1 MNFTV
6 DTFLKPIT
14 PSDTNLRVYL
24 PNGTIFNT
32 LSPISVTRT
41 YVSNNLLK
49 INLNKTQ
56 ILSLAFSSYNDAQEA
71 LVLFQSQIDI
81 LKKRTPA
88 IVDPKIEKTILAL
101 REVSDRIIAT
111 GPSNVISV
119 TSSITTDKIQTVSIN
134 GVVVLD
140 WTLANNAVT
149 INSLPYSLDSED
161 YIIIEYIR
169 SQSATASQG

>member
-6 DTFLKPIT
+6 DTFLKPLT
-14 PSDTNLRVYL
+14 PQDTNLRVYL

-32 LSPISVTRT
+32 ISPISVTRT
-41 YVSNNLLK
+41 YVSGNLLK
-49 INLNKTQ
+49 VNLNKTQ
-56 ILSLAFSSYNDAQEA
+56 ILSLSFPNSVDSQQA
-71 LVLFQSQIDI
+71 LILFQEQIDI
-81 LKKRTPA
+81 LKKRTPT
-88 IVDPKIEKTILAL
+88 IVDPKIEKMVLAL

-119 TSSITTDKIQTVSIN
+119 TSSITSDKIQTVSVN
-134 GVVVLD
+134 GVVILD

-149 INSLPYSLDSED
+149 INSLPYTLDSED

-169 SQSATASQG
+169 SQGATAS

>member
-6 DTFLKPIT
+6 DTFLKPLT
-14 PSDTNLRVYL
+14 PQDTNLRVYL

-32 LSPISVTRT
+32 ISPISVTRT
-41 YVSNNLLK
+41 YVSGNLLK
-49 INLNKTQ
+49 VNLNKTQ
-56 ILSLAFSSYNDAQEA
+56 ILSLSFPNSVDSQQA
-71 LVLFQSQIDI
+71 LILFQEQIDI
-81 LKKRTPA
+81 LKRRTPA
-88 IVDPKIEKTILAL
+88 IVDPKIEKTVLAL

-119 TSSITTDKIQTVSIN
+119 TSSITSDKIQTVSVN
-134 GVVVLD
+134 GVVILD

-149 INSLPYSLDSED
+149 INSLPYTLDSED

-169 SQSATASQG
+169 SQGATAS

>member
-6 DTFLKPIT
+6 DTFLKPLT
-14 PSDTNLRVYL
+14 PQDTNLRVYL

-32 LSPISVTRT
+32 ISPISVTRT
-41 YVSNNLLK
+41 YVSGNLLK
-49 INLNKTQ
+49 VNLNKTQ
-56 ILSLAFSSYNDAQEA
+56 ILSLSFPNSVDSQQA
-71 LVLFQSQIDI
+71 LILFQEQIDI
-81 LKKRTPA
+81 LKKRTPT
-88 IVDPKIEKTILAL
+88 IVDPKIEKTVLAL

-119 TSSITTDKIQTVSIN
+119 TSSITSDKIQTVSVN
-134 GVVVLD
+134 GVVILD

-149 INSLPYSLDSED
+149 INSLPYTLDSED

-169 SQSATASQG
+169 SQGATAS